1 MKENKHFRLG
11 NAAQKLLLRALPF
24 MVFAAFALTVFVV
37 RSDAATL
44 LNQRESILLFLETI
58 SRLVLCLALG
68 TVLTDYAEKRTAGN
82 P

>member
-1 MKENKHFRLG
+1 MKKTEKLRLG

-24 MVFAAFALTVFVV
+24 MILLALALTVFVV

-44 LNQRESILLFLETI
+44 LNQREAILLFLETI

-82 P
+82 H